1 MDFMNFDNFED
12 FDDFEDFVKFDFLF
26 DDDEPLRHRSTP
38 PSSKGSGCL
47 TVCMIMAVVIL
58 LAFI

>member
-1 MDFMNFDNFED
+1 MAFNNFDNFED
-12 FDDFEDFVKFDFLF
+12 FDDFEDFAKFDLLF
-26 DDDEPLRHRSTP
+26 NDDEPLRRRSTP
-38 PSSKGSGCL
+38 PSSRGSGCL

>member
-1 MDFMNFDNFED
+1 MAFNNFDNFED
-12 FDDFEDFVKFDFLF
+12 FAKFDFLF
-26 DDDEPLRHRSTP
+26 DDDEPLRRRSTP
-38 PSSKGSGCL
+38 PSSRGSGCL